1 MLPSD
6 DPRGQAVIDIASRL
20 FAAFGYDGTSL
31 HDIAEASGE
40 DMAWLQ
46 QRFGDKRELYLTVVD
61 HGSRMERGIVADV
74 LGALPAADPEEARA
88 VVYRLSTRL
97 LEFFLASPQVPSLWA
112 HRWLG
117 DAADI
122 PGLEET
128 YRDPVINLI
137 CDALRPAVEAG
148 LIDDRVN
155 LELTVQTLIWSVYG
169 FMHGEI
175 NADGHGPASTDP
187 QALQPFLAHLRQLV
201 DRMLTPRGA

>member
-20 FAAFGYDGTSL
+20 FAAFGHDGTSL

-97 LEFFLASPQVPSLWA
+97 LEFFLANPQVPSLWA

-128 YRDPVINLI
+128 YRDPVIGLI
-137 CDALRPAVEAG
+137 CDALRPAAEAG

-155 LELTVQTLIWSVYG
+155 LELTMQTLIWSVYG

-187 QALQPFLAHLRQLV
+187 QALQPFLAHLRQLI
-201 DRMLTPRGA
+201 DRMLTPCGA

>member
-6 DPRGQAVIDIASRL
+6 DPQGQAVIDIAARL

-40 DMAWLQ
+40 DMTWLQ

-61 HGSRMERGIVADV
+61 HGSRMERGIVTDV
-74 LGALPAADPEEARA
+74 LSALPAADPEEARA
-88 VVYRLSTRL
+88 VVYRLATRF
-97 LEFFLASPQVPSLWA
+97 LEFFLANPQVPSLWA

-122 PGLEET
+122 PELEAT
-128 YRDPVINLI
+128 YKDPVIHLV
-137 CDALRPAVEAG
+137 CDALRPAAEAG

-155 LELTVQTLIWSVYG
+155 LEQTVQTLIWSVYG

-175 NADGHGPASTDP
+175 NTDGHGSASTDP
-187 QALQPFLAHLRQLV
+187 QARQAFLAHLQQLV

>member
-40 DMAWLQ
+40 DLAWLQ

-61 HGSRMERGIVADV
+61 HGSQMERGIVADV

-97 LEFFLASPQVPSLWA
+97 LEFFLANPQVPSLWA

-128 YRDPVINLI
+128 YRDPVIDLV
-137 CDALRPAVEAG
+137 CDALRPAAEAG

-155 LELTVQTLIWSVYG
+155 LELTVQTLIWSVSG

-187 QALQPFLAHLRQLV
+187 QALQPFLAHLRQLI

>member
-6 DPRGQAVIDIASRL
+6 DPRGQAVIDSAARL

-61 HGSRMERGIVADV
+61 HGSRLERDIVTDV
-74 LGALPAADPEEARA
+74 ISALPAADPEEARA
-88 VVYRLSTRL
+88 VVYRLSERF
-97 LEFFLASPQVPSLWA
+97 LEFFLANPQVPSLWA

-122 PGLEET
+122 PGLEEA
-128 YRDPVINLI
+128 YRDPIVHLV

-148 LIDDRVN
+148 LIDDQVN
-155 LELTVQTLIWSVYG
+155 LELTVQTLIWSVSG

-175 NADGHGPASTDP
+175 STDGRGSASTDP
-187 QALQPFLAHLRQLV
+187 QALQSFLAHLRQLI
-201 DRMLTPRGA
+201 DRMLTVHGG